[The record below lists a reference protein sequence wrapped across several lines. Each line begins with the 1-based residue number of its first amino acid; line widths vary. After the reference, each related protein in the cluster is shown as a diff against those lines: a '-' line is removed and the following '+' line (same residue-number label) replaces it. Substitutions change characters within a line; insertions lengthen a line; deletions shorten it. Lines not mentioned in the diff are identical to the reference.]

1 MTKRSDDALFEAL
14 FRQAAIHNFEEK
26 FAAIPMDAKIAH
38 TFSARHE
45 AMMSELFTDDE

>member
-14 FRQAAIHNFEEK
+14 FRQAAIDNFEEK
-26 FAAIPMDAKIAH
+26 FAAIPTDAEIAH
-38 TFSARHE
+38 TFSARHK